1 MERNHKNN
9 WIIIMCCIVVLI
21 GLTISKYG
29 IDNNTVKACAC
40 LIISGVIV
48 TLLYLFVKKDIIKV
62 MGMMWTVGVAALTYS
77 VLIGGSSTAV
87 FALYVILG
95 MATSYF
101 VTKYIYMAI
110 FPICGY
116 MFILSFVNPNYIE
129 GMPNST
135 LAGALGKTI
144 LLVIVTCI
152 LALTT
157 KRGEKMVLEAREM
170 LQKIKEQNEL
180 TSLTAKELNNAVITG
195 NNRMIG
201 VSEYAESVKESANQI
216 NMAMDSMMEG
226 ITNINENVFNTVT
239 AITRNKEIAKTLDE
253 SFTRVASSVDKGNT
267 GVENAKRELHIMSA
281 DVEEALSVTDELMDR
296 MNSIHTILDEINGIA
311 SQTNLLSLNASI
323 EAARAG
329 EHGRGFSVVAEEIR
343 TLSEGSVKAAGNIQ
357 SILSQLQQVANK
369 VAEKISSGAEA
380 AKGGVLEIDVLTKL
394 FDEIHMTTKDARKIM
409 EEEHE
414 VINKVGYEI
423 ENISSEMN
431 NLVAVG
437 EENTA
442 MVSAINSTIDEQNLA
457 VKDLEEQMSKVNTLA
472 NNLEIKS

>member
-1 MERNHKNN
+1 
-9 WIIIMCCIVVLI
+9 MCCIVVLI

-62 MGMMWTVGVAALTYS
+62 MGMMWIVGVAALTYS

>member
-29 IDNNTVKACAC
+29 IDNNTIKACAC

-62 MGMMWTVGVAALTYS
+62 MGMMWIVGVAALTYS

-116 MFILSFVNPNYIE
+116 MFILSFINPNYIE

-170 LQKIKEQNEL
+170 LQIIKEQNEL

-239 AITRNKEIAKTLDE
+239 AITRNKEIAKTLDK
-253 SFTRVASSVDKGNT
+253 SFTRVSSSVDKGNA

-380 AKGGVLEIDVLTKL
+380 AKGGVLEIDVLTQL

>member
-1 MERNHKNN
+1 MERNHKKN
-9 WIIIMCCIVVLI
+9 WIIIICCIVVLI

-29 IDNNTVKACAC
+29 VGDNTLKACVC
-40 LIISGVIV
+40 LIVSGIV
-48 TLLYLFVKKDIIKV
+48 TTLIYLLVKKDIIKAI
-62 MGMMWTVGVAALTYS
+62 GMMWTVGLAALTYS
-77 VLIGGSSTAV
+77 VIIGGSSTAV
-87 FALYVILG
+87 YALYVILG
-95 MATSYF
+95 LATSYF

-116 MFILSFVNPNYIE
+116 MFILSFINPEYIE

-144 LLVIVTCI
+144 LFGIVTCI

-195 NNRMIG
+195 NNRMVG

-226 ITNINENVFNTVT
+226 ITNINENVYSTVT

-253 SFTRVASSVDKGNT
+253 SFTMVASSVNKGNI

-281 DVEEALSVTDELMDR
+281 EVGEALSVTDELMDR

-329 EHGRGFSVVAEEIR
+329 EQGRGFAVVAGEIR
-343 TLSEGSVKAAGNIQ
+343 TLSEGSVKAAANIQ
-357 SILSQLQQVANK
+357 KILSDLQQVASK
-369 VAEKISSGAEA
+369 VSEKISLGAEA
-380 AKGGVLEIDVLTKL
+380 AKDGVLEMDVLTKL
-394 FDEIHMTTKDARKIM
+394 FNEIHITTRDARKVM

-414 VINKVGYEI
+414 VIDRVGLEI

-442 MVSAINSTIDEQNLA
+442 MVSAINATIDEQNLA
-457 VKDLEEQMSKVNTLA
+457 VKDLEAQMSKVNTLA
-472 NNLEIKS
+472 NNLNA

>member
-1 MERNHKNN
+1 
-9 WIIIMCCIVVLI
+9 MCCIVVLI

-62 MGMMWTVGVAALTYS
+62 MGMMWIVGVAALTYS

-116 MFILSFVNPNYIE
+116 MFILSFINPNYIE

-394 FDEIHMTTKDARKIM
+394 FEEIHMTTKDARKIM

-442 MVSAINSTIDEQNLA
+442 MVSAINSTIDEQNMA

>member
-62 MGMMWTVGVAALTYS
+62 MGMMWIVGVAALTYS

-267 GVENAKRELHIMSA
+267 GGENAKRELHIMSA